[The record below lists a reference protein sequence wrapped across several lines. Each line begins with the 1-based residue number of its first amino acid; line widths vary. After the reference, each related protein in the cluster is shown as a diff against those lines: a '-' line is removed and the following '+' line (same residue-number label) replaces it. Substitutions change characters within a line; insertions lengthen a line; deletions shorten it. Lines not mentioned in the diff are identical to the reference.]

1 MESIWV
7 QTVALLFTPTG
18 PLHLLLW
25 APGFFIYNQGF
36 PASSVGKESAC
47 KAGDPGWIPGFVRST
62 GEGIG
67 YPLQYSGLAEEDQV
81 VSSYLQIRKLRLRE
95 VK

>member
-1 MESIWV
+1 MIP
-7 QTVALLFTPTG
+7 TVRDM
-18 PLHLLLW
+18 
-25 APGFFIYNQGF
+25 GF
-36 PASSVGKESAC
+36 PYSSVGKESAC

-67 YPLQYSGLAEEDQV
+67 YPLQYSGLAEKDQV
-81 VSSYLQIRKLRLRE
+81 VSSHLQIRKLRLRE